1 MPSTSAIRVDLA
13 AIDANVAA
21 IRRMVGPSCRLCP
34 IVKADA
40 YGLGAARIARRLA
53 PSSSLMAVYSPEQA
67 LALAEERVGVPS
79 LVLMPVRSIR
89 RGDDLEP
96 LLLGG
101 GVHLTIHDAAQAASL
116 AASARRLGTRIPVH
130 VEIDT
135 GLRRGGV
142 DSVEAAALLQAVLA
156 DTALRLAG
164 VMTHFSDSK
173 RDPERTRAQLAAFDA
188 VLASVEL
195 PETCIVHVSS
205 THALLRHPRYHR
217 GMVRFGLAW
226 AGYGHED
233 LEASSRIEGSSE
245 LRPAISWS
253 SGIVHVKRIAPGD
266 GVGYGSVWVARRPTV
281 VGLVP
286 VGYADGFPVDR
297 GDGAGSVVLLPRDP
311 RDRRR
316 IEAPVI
322 GAVSMDQITIDLT
335 DAIAPS
341 GGASSGLDSML
352 DWGVELIG
360 TDPGAAN
367 HLPTIAARAGML
379 PHELLCRLGTR
390 IPRVFVAGGAAGE
403 SGEPSIPVV
412 ETRRMEQGTSTLRA
426 V

>member
-1 MPSTSAIRVDLA
+1 MPPTSAIRIDLA

-21 IRRMVGPSCRLCP
+21 IRRMVGPTCRLCP

-40 YGLGAARIARRLA
+40 YGLGAARVARRLA

-67 LALAEERVGVPS
+67 VALAEARVGVSS

-89 RGDDLEP
+89 RGDELEA
-96 LLLGG
+96 LLAGG
-101 GVHLTIHDAAQAASL
+101 GLHLSIHDASQVETL
-116 AASARRLGTRIPVH
+116 AASARRLGVRVPVH

-142 DSVEAAALLQAVLA
+142 ECGEATTLLRTVIGQP
-156 DTALRLAG
+156 ALRLAG

-173 RDPERTRAQLAAFDA
+173 RDPERTQSQLASFDA
-188 VLASVEL
+188 ALASVEL
-195 PETCIVHVSS
+195 PETCLVHVSS
-205 THALLRHPRYHR
+205 THALLRHRRYHR

-233 LEASSRIEGSSE
+233 LDVPARIEGSAD

-266 GVGYGSVWVARRPTV
+266 GVGYGSTWIARRPTI

-286 VGYADGFPVDR
+286 IGYADGFPVDR
-297 GDGAGSVVLLPRDP
+297 GGSAGSVMLLPREP
-311 RDRRR
+311 RERRR

-335 DAIAPS
+335 DAV
-341 GGASSGLDSML
+341 GAADARAAHLESLLG
-352 DWGVELIG
+352 WEVELIG
-360 TDPGAAN
+360 TDPAAAN
-367 HLPTIAARAGML
+367 HLPAVASRAGML
-379 PHELLCRLGTR
+379 PHELLCRLGSR
-390 IPRVFVAGGAAGE
+390 IPRVFVAGGSVSEHGLATPPIIETHRLDPAA
-403 SGEPSIPVV
+403 SS
-412 ETRRMEQGTSTLRA
+412 LRA
-426 V
+426 I

>member
-1 MPSTSAIRVDLA
+1 MPPTSAIRIDLA

-21 IRRMVGPSCRLCP
+21 IRRLVGPTCRLCP

-53 PSSSLMAVYSPEQA
+53 PASSLLAVYSPEQA

-79 LVLMPVRSIR
+79 LILMPVRSVR
-89 RGDDLEP
+89 RGDDLETA
-96 LLLGG
+96 LSGG
-101 GVHLTIHDAAQAASL
+101 GIHLSIHDAAQASSL
-116 AASARRLGTRIPVH
+116 TASARRLGVRIPVH

-142 DSVEAAALLQAVLA
+142 ECSEAATLLRAVIA
-156 DTALRLAG
+156 EPALRLAG

-173 RDPERTRAQLAAFDA
+173 RDPERTQAQLAAFDA

-195 PETCIVHVSS
+195 PETCVVHVSS
-205 THALLRHPRYHR
+205 THALLRHRRYHR

-233 LEASSRIEGSSE
+233 LDASARLDGSSE

-253 SGIVHVKRIAPGD
+253 SGIVHVKRIAAGD
-266 GVGYGSVWVARRPTV
+266 GVGYGSTWVATRPTV

-286 VGYADGFPVDR
+286 VGYADGFPFDR
-297 GDGAGSVVLLPRDP
+297 GGAAGRVVLIPRDP
-311 RDRRR
+311 RDGRR

-335 DAIAPS
+335 DVVAT
-341 GGASSGLDSML
+341 GAGATRLDSL
-352 DWGVELIG
+352 LEWGVELIG
-360 TDPGAAN
+360 TDPAAPT
-367 HLPTIAARAGML
+367 HLPTVAARAGML
-379 PHELLCRLGTR
+379 PHELLCRLGSR
-390 IPRVFVAGGAAGE
+390 IPRVHVAGGNVSE
-403 SGEPSIPVV
+403 SGTPAIPVIETHRV
-412 ETRRMEQGTSTLRA
+412 EPGSPSLRA
-426 V
+426 I

>member
-1 MPSTSAIRVDLA
+1 MPPTSAIRIDLA

-21 IRRMVGPSCRLCP
+21 IRRMVGPACRLCP

-40 YGLGAARIARRLA
+40 YGLGAARVARRLA
-53 PSSSLMAVYSPEQA
+53 PASSLLAVYSPEQA

-89 RGDDLEP
+89 RGDDLEN
-96 LLLGG
+96 LLVGG
-101 GVHLTIHDAAQAASL
+101 GLHLSIHDASQVETL
-116 AASARRLGTRIPVH
+116 AASARRLGVRIPVH

-142 DSVEAAALLQAVLA
+142 ECAEADSLLRSVIGEQ
-156 DTALRLAG
+156 ALRLAG

-173 RDPERTRAQLAAFDA
+173 RDPERTQAQLGAFDG

-195 PETCIVHVSS
+195 PETCLVHVSS
-205 THALLRHPRYHR
+205 THALLRHRRYHR

-233 LEASSRIEGSSE
+233 LDVAARIEGSAD

-266 GVGYGSVWVARRPTV
+266 GVGYGSTWIAKRPTI

-286 VGYADGFPVDR
+286 VGYADGFPVER
-297 GDGAGSVVLLPRDP
+297 GGGAGRVVLMPREPRDL
-311 RDRRR
+311 RR

-335 DAIAPS
+335 DAIASLQPS
-341 GGASSGLDSML
+341 AVRPDSML
-352 DWGVELIG
+352 GWEVELIG
-360 TDPGAAN
+360 TDPEAAN
-367 HLPTIAARAGML
+367 HLPTVAARSGML
-379 PHELLCRLGTR
+379 PHELLCRLGSR
-390 IPRVFVAGGAAGE
+390 IPRVFVAGGSVTEHGE
-403 SGEPSIPVV
+403 SMPPVI
-412 ETRRMEQGTSTLRA
+412 ETRRVDPASSSLRA
-426 V
+426 I

>member
-1 MPSTSAIRVDLA
+1 MPPTSAIRIDLA
-13 AIDANVAA
+13 ALDANVAA

-53 PSSSLMAVYSPEQA
+53 PASSLLAVYSPEQA
-67 LALAEERVGVPS
+67 LTLAEERVGVPS
-79 LVLMPVRSIR
+79 LILMPVRSIR
-89 RGDDLEP
+89 RGDDLESA
-96 LLLGG
+96 LAGG
-101 GVHLTIHDAAQAASL
+101 GIHLTIHDAAQAASL
-116 AASARRLGTRIPVH
+116 TTSARRLGVRIPVH

-142 DSVEAAALLQAVLA
+142 ECGEAATLLRAVIA
-156 DTALRLAG
+156 EPALRLAG

-195 PETCIVHVSS
+195 PETCVVHVSS
-205 THALLRHPRYHR
+205 THALLRHRRYHR

-233 LEASSRIEGSSE
+233 LELAARIEGSSE

-253 SGIVHVKRIAPGD
+253 SGIVHVKRIAAGD
-266 GVGYGSVWVARRPTV
+266 GVGYGSTWVASRPTV

-286 VGYADGFPVDR
+286 VGYADGFPVAR
-297 GDGAGSVVLLPRDP
+297 GSDAGRVVLIPRDP
-311 RDRRR
+311 RDGRR
-316 IEAPVI
+316 IEVPVI

-335 DAIAPS
+335 DAV
-341 GGASSGLDSML
+341 ASEASAAIRPESLL

-360 TDPGAAN
+360 TDPAAAT
-367 HLPTIAARAGML
+367 HLPTVAARAGVL
-379 PHELLCRLGTR
+379 PHELLCRLGSR
-390 IPRVFVAGGAAGE
+390 IPRVHVAGGNAAEHG
-403 SGEPSIPVV
+403 SPAIPVV
-412 ETRRMEQGTSTLRA
+412 ETRRVEPGSPSLRA
-426 V
+426 I

>member
-1 MPSTSAIRVDLA
+1 MPPTSAIRIDLA
-13 AIDANVAA
+13 ALDANVAA
-21 IRRMVGPSCRLCP
+21 IRRMVGPTCRLCP

-53 PSSSLMAVYSPEQA
+53 PASSLLAVYSPEQA
-67 LALAEERVGVPS
+67 LTLAEERVGVPS
-79 LVLMPVRSIR
+79 LILMPVRSIR
-89 RGDDLEP
+89 RGDDLESA
-96 LLLGG
+96 LAGG
-101 GVHLTIHDAAQAASL
+101 GIHLTIHDAAQAASL
-116 AASARRLGTRIPVH
+116 TTSARRLGVRIPVH

-142 DSVEAAALLQAVLA
+142 ECGEAATLLRAVIA
-156 DTALRLAG
+156 EPALRLAG

-195 PETCIVHVSS
+195 PETCVVHVSS
-205 THALLRHPRYHR
+205 THALLRHRRYHR

-233 LEASSRIEGSSE
+233 LELAARIEGSSE

-253 SGIVHVKRIAPGD
+253 SGIVHVKRIAAGD
-266 GVGYGSVWVARRPTV
+266 GVGYGSTWVASRPTV

-286 VGYADGFPVDR
+286 VGYADGFPVAR
-297 GDGAGSVVLLPRDP
+297 GSDAGRVVLIPRDP
-311 RDRRR
+311 RDGRR
-316 IEAPVI
+316 IEVPVI

-335 DAIAPS
+335 DAV
-341 GGASSGLDSML
+341 ASEASAAIRPESLL

-360 TDPGAAN
+360 TDPAAAT
-367 HLPTIAARAGML
+367 HLPTVAARAGVL
-379 PHELLCRLGTR
+379 PHELLCRLGSR
-390 IPRVFVAGGAAGE
+390 IPRVHVAGGNAAEHG
-403 SGEPSIPVV
+403 SPAIPVV
-412 ETRRMEQGTSTLRA
+412 ETRRVEPGSPSLRA
-426 V
+426 I

>member
-1 MPSTSAIRVDLA
+1 MPPTSAIRIDLA

-21 IRRMVGPSCRLCP
+21 IRRMVGPGCRLCP

-40 YGLGAARIARRLA
+40 YGLGAARVARRLA
-53 PSSSLMAVYSPEQA
+53 PTSSLLAVYSPEQA
-67 LALAEERVGVPS
+67 VALAEERVGVPS

-89 RGDDLEP
+89 RGDDLET
-96 LLLGG
+96 LLAGG
-101 GVHLTIHDAAQAASL
+101 GIHLSIHDEPQVASL
-116 AASARRLGTRIPVH
+116 AASARRLGIRIPVH

-142 DSVEAAALLQAVLA
+142 ECADAGSLLRSVVGQP
-156 DTALRLAG
+156 ALRLAG

-173 RDPERTRAQLAAFDA
+173 RDPERTQAQLAAFDA

-195 PETCIVHVSS
+195 PETCLVHVSS
-205 THALLRHPRYHR
+205 THALLRHRRYHR

-233 LEASSRIEGSSE
+233 LDVAGRIEGSTD

-266 GVGYGSVWVARRPTV
+266 GVGYGSTWIAKRPTV

-297 GDGAGSVVLLPRDP
+297 GGAAGRVVLLPRDL
-311 RDRRR
+311 RDGQRL
-316 IEAPVI
+316 EAPVI

-335 DAIAPS
+335 DAIAAA
-341 GGASSGLDSML
+341 GVASSRLDSVL
-352 DWGVELIG
+352 EWGVELIG
-360 TDPGAAN
+360 TDPDSPT

-379 PHELLCRLGTR
+379 PHELLCRLGAR
-390 IPRVFVAGGAAGE
+390 IPRVHIAGGAVNE
-403 SGEPSIPVV
+403 RGEPAVPIV
-412 ETRRMEQGTSTLRA
+412 ETRRIEPGSASLR
-426 V
+426 VV

>member
-1 MPSTSAIRVDLA
+1 MPSTSAIRIDLA

-53 PSSSLMAVYSPEQA
+53 PASSLMAVYSPEQA
-67 LALAEERVGVPS
+67 IALAEERVGVPS
-79 LVLMPVRSIR
+79 LILMPVRSIR

-96 LLLGG
+96 LLAGG
-101 GVHLTIHDAAQAASL
+101 GIHLSIHDAAQAASL
-116 AASARRLGTRIPVH
+116 SASARRLGLRIPVH

-142 DSVEAAALLQAVLA
+142 DCRDAAALLAAVIA
-156 DTALRLAG
+156 DPALRLAG
-164 VMTHFSDSK
+164 AMTHFSDSK
-173 RDPERTRAQLAAFDA
+173 RDPERTQSQLAAFDA
-188 VLASVEL
+188 ALASVEL
-195 PETCIVHVSS
+195 PETCLVHVSS
-205 THALLRHPRYHR
+205 THALLRHRRFHR

-226 AGYGHED
+226 AGHGHED
-233 LEASSRIEGSSE
+233 LDASARIEGSSE

-253 SGIVHVKRIAPGD
+253 SGIVHVKRIAAGD
-266 GVGYGSVWVARRPTV
+266 GVGYGSTWVARRPTV

-297 GDGAGSVVLLPRDP
+297 GTGAGSVVLLPRDP

-335 DAIAPS
+335 DAIAS
-341 GGASSGLDSML
+341 GSGSPDRLDSVL
-352 DWGVELIG
+352 EWGVELIG
-360 TDPGAAN
+360 TDASAPT
-367 HLPTIAARAGML
+367 HLPTVAARTGLL

-390 IPRVFVAGGAAGE
+390 IPRVFVAGGSAAE
-403 SGEPSIPVV
+403 MGEPPIPVV
-412 ETRRMEQGTSTLRA
+412 ETRRVEPGSSSLRA